1 MAVSWP
7 ALAEVKQYLDVGS
20 DDFDGTAD
28 NTRLTRALAAA
39 IQRVKLDVGWIPATD
54 VLTEQLAQAAFRAAV
69 VIASSDEGMTSLD
82 HDERYQELLK
92 GYRRSFGIA

>member
-1 MAVSWP
+1 MAVDWP

-39 IQRVKLDVGWIPATD
+39 IQRVKLDVGWIP
-54 VLTEQLAQAAFRAAV
+54 EQLAQAAFRAAV

-82 HDERYQELLK
+82 HDERYQALLK

>member
-7 ALAEVKQYLDVGS
+7 ALDEVKQYLDVGS

-82 HDERYQELLK
+82 HDERYQALLK